1 MLRVRPIIFTSAFEN
16 TLTQMRTLGLNC
28 LENDGD
34 WAEFDS
40 GNGKIGVFRE
50 APELHHIEL
59 AFELRDAAIFVRR
72 TLADGTAAELADTVT
87 GPGAQVTAPDGFSF
101 ELTASEDLSLPRPAE
116 SQPTGSRLTVVQ
128 TWCTPHPEEANAV
141 LANIGAKPLRELPGG
156 GALFRAKNGGLV
168 ATARGEGSGVVLGF
182 MYDGELS
189 ALAVRLAAAGVSVAV
204 DGDVL
209 EVNTPDGGRLAVA
222 AGQES

>member
-1 MLRVRPIIFTSAFEN
+1 MLRVRPIIFTSAFED
-16 TLTQMRTLGLNC
+16 TLTLLRTLGLDC
-28 LENDGD
+28 VENDGD
-34 WAEFDS
+34 WAEFES

-50 APELHHIEL
+50 APELNHIEL
-59 AFELRDAAIFVRR
+59 AFELRDAAIFVQR
-72 TLADGTAAELADTVT
+72 TLADGTAAELADTIT

-101 ELTASEDLSLPRPAE
+101 ELTASDDLSLPRPAE
-116 SQPTGSRLTVVQ
+116 SQTTGSRLTVVQ
-128 TWCTPHPEEANAV
+128 TWCTPRPAEANAV

-209 EVNTPDGGRLAVA
+209 EVNTPDGGRLSVA
-222 AGQES
+222 TGWES

>member
-1 MLRVRPIIFTSAFEN
+1 MLRVRPIIFTSAFET
-16 TLTQMRTLGLNC
+16 TLTQLRTLGLNC

-50 APELHHIEL
+50 APESHRTEL

-72 TLADGTAAELADTVT
+72 TLADGTHAELADTVT
-87 GPGAQVTAPDGFSF
+87 GPGALVTAPDGFSF
-101 ELTASEDLSLPRPAE
+101 ELTASADLGLPHPAG
-116 SQPTGSRLTVVQ
+116 SPTTGSQLTVVQ
-128 TWCTPHPEEANAV
+128 TWRTPRPAEANTV
-141 LANIGAKPLRELPGG
+141 LSNIGAKQVRELAGG

-168 ATARGEGSGVVLGF
+168 ATARRAATGVVLGF
-182 MYDGELS
+182 VYDGDLP
-189 ALAVRLAAAGVSVAV
+189 ALAARLNAAGVPVS
-204 DGDVL
+204 L
-209 EVNTPDGGRLAVA
+209 EGAELVIDTPDGDRLTVA

>member
-50 APELHHIEL
+50 APESHRTEL

-72 TLADGTAAELADTVT
+72 TLADGTPAELADTVT
-87 GPGAQVTAPDGFSF
+87 GPGARVTAPDGFSF
-101 ELTASEDLSLPRPAE
+101 ELTISEDLRLPAGT
-116 SQPTGSRLTVVQ
+116 QTTGSRLTVVQ
-128 TWCTPHPEEANAV
+128 TWRTPHPEEANTV
-141 LANIGAKPLRELPGG
+141 LASIGAKPVRELPGG

-168 ATARGEGSGVVLGF
+168 ATARGEASGVALGF
-182 MYDGELS
+182 IYDGALQEL
-189 ALAVRLAAAGVSVAV
+189 AQRLTAAGVAATLK
-204 DGDVL
+204 GDVV
-209 EVNTPDGGRLAVA
+209 EFDTPDGGRLTVA
-222 AGQES
+222 AGWES